1 MAGISNLVSLPGD
14 TTYRDITEGYWS
26 RVAHKQPWC
35 IVRPT
40 TASDVSRA
48 LKAIIAISECKF
60 AVRGGGHNLWGAG
73 SIHDGV
79 LIDMSAMNT
88 TTYDPSTGIA
98 SIQAGSRWG
107 DAYGVLES
115 HGVMVGGGRESDVSV
130 AGLTI
135 GGGISWYSPRLGL
148 VCDQVK
154 NFEVVLASGE
164 ITNAN
169 QTENADLW
177 LALKGGASN
186 FGVVTRLD
194 MYTIPVDPIWGG
206 YLVSDKSTTAAHLR
220 AFTNFVANNGKHP
233 DSSYVV
239 LWNYVKSAGDTVIA
253 RFLVNT
259 KGVENPPELEESLAI
274 PTLVQVTKKTTLT
287 QLTREFSQPHGSL

>member
-1 MAGISNLVSLPGD
+1 
-14 TTYRDITEGYWS
+14 
-26 RVAHKQPWC
+26 
-35 IVRPT
+35 
-40 TASDVSRA
+40 
-48 LKAIIAISECKF
+48 
-60 AVRGGGHNLWGAG
+60 
-73 SIHDGV
+73 
-79 LIDMSAMNT
+79 MSAMNT
-88 TTYDPSTGIA
+88 TTYDLSTGIA

-164 ITNAN
+164 ITNAS